1 MKISI
6 IVPAYNEENRIAPT
20 LQIINTF
27 FASQN
32 YSYEII
38 VVDDGSKDQTT
49 TVVNNLKLPHTQVI
63 SYGGNRGKGYA
74 INFGVKASSGDWILM
89 TDADN
94 STPIEQFSKLFT
106 QTDQFEVI
114 IGSRYMSGSTVTVK
128 QSTPRIVMSRLGN
141 LLVQLLVLPG
151 LFDTQCGFKLFS
163 ASAARAIFPLQTIW
177 GWGFDIE
184 ILRIA
189 KEQGYKIKQVPIT
202 WRNDDQSR
210 IQSANVFTKTLKEL
224 VAIRRNSWQGRYHSK
239 RSEMGKLVRFA
250 IVGAIGTTLDYLVLN
265 FTHLALGV
273 GLYWALTLGFAVG
286 AIHNYILNSVWSFR
300 QPLSLTKLGQFLCVA
315 LIGLLFNNGI
325 VFFMTE
331 LWGIHYNLAK
341 LVALGIVFFWNYLV
355 NRYWTFAEKS

>member
-210 IQSANVFTKTLKEL
+210 IQS
-224 VAIRRNSWQGRYHSK
+224 IRK
-239 RSEMGKLVRFA
+239 
-250 IVGAIGTTLDYLVLN
+250 
-265 FTHLALGV
+265 
-273 GLYWALTLGFAVG
+273 
-286 AIHNYILNSVWSFR
+286 
-300 QPLSLTKLGQFLCVA
+300 
-315 LIGLLFNNGI
+315 
-325 VFFMTE
+325 
-331 LWGIHYNLAK
+331 
-341 LVALGIVFFWNYLV
+341 
-355 NRYWTFAEKS
+355 